1 MKVLIY
7 IFCFIVVLVLAWVS
21 IGVWFERG
29 VKEPSYKVERK
40 ANGYEVRQ
48 YQSYL
53 LAEVRMPT
61 EVDAPLREGFRM
73 LFDYIS
79 GANAGNRKIKMTAP
93 VLQEGRAAEKIPI
106 TKPVLRLNEEKGS
119 VVSFVLPAKYTLQ
132 TTPLPENPG
141 IKIREIASRRV
152 AVIRFSG
159 YAGDEIIDKQSK
171 RLDSF
176 LKRDGLKTKGAFMT
190 AYYNPPWT
198 PPFMRRNEVMV
209 ALE

>member
-1 MKVLIY
+1 MAMLM
-7 IFCFIVVLVLAWVS
+7 LVWIG

-29 VKEPSYKVERK
+29 VKEPGYKVERK

-48 YQSYL
+48 YESYL
-53 LAEVRMPT
+53 LAEARIPSG
-61 EVDAPLREGFRM
+61 VDDPLREGFRM

-79 GANAGNRKIKMTAP
+79 GANAGSQKIKMTAP
-93 VLQEGRAAEKIPI
+93 VLQEGGAAEKIPM
-106 TKPVLRLNEEKGS
+106 TKPVLSLREQNVS
-119 VVSFVLPAKYTLQ
+119 VVSFVLPADYTLQ

-141 IKIREIASRRV
+141 IQICEIASRRV

-159 YAGDEIIDKQSK
+159 YASDEIIDKQSK
-171 RLDSF
+171 RLISF
-176 LKRDGLKTKGAFMT
+176 LMRDGLKTKGAFMA

-209 ALE
+209 DLE